1 MESSMDLA
9 DHATGIA
16 ALAEPVRREL
26 YEYVVAQQD
35 AVGRE
40 EAAAGVG
47 IAVHTAKFHLE
58 RLVQDGLL
66 DVEFRRLS
74 GRTGPGAGRPA
85 KLYRRS
91 GLEWSVSLPPRRY
104 DLVGHILASGVER
117 AAAEGLDVDTALD
130 HSALAEGR
138 RVGGAAAAPAE
149 PGDQEGGDWARLAG
163 TLADQGYE
171 PRVEDDEVLLANC
184 PFDALAREHTALVC
198 RLNRSFV
205 QGVADG
211 LGFEDVEVRL
221 EPEPGL
227 CCVKTTRRGRA
238 HPSGSP

>member
-1 MESSMDLA
+1 MDPFMDLA
-9 DHATGIA
+9 DQATGIA

-40 EAAAGVG
+40 QAAAGVG
-47 IAVHTAKFHLE
+47 VAVHTAKFHLD
-58 RLVQDGLL
+58 RLVHDGLL

-91 GLEWSVSLPPRRY
+91 DTEWSVSLPARRY

-117 AAAEGLDVDTALD
+117 AANEGLDVDTAVD
-130 HSALAEGR
+130 RSALTEGR
-138 RVGGAAAAPAE
+138 RVGGGAK
-149 PGDQEGGDWARLAG
+149 GSSEGPDDWAPLAE

-171 PRVEDDEVLLANC
+171 PRVENDEVLLANC
-184 PFDALAREHTALVC
+184 PFDALAREHTQLVC

-211 LGFEDVEVRL
+211 LGCEDVEARL

-227 CCVKTTRRGRA
+227 CCVKTRRRD
-238 HPSGSP
+238 

>member
-1 MESSMDLA
+1 MDLA
-9 DHATGIA
+9 DQATGIA
-16 ALAEPVRREL
+16 ALAEPIRREL
-26 YEYVVAQQD
+26 YEFVVAQQD

-40 EAAAGVG
+40 EAAAGIGV
-47 IAVHTAKFHLE
+47 AVHTAKFHLE

-66 DVEFRRLS
+66 DVEFRRLT
-74 GRTGPGAGRPA
+74 GRSGPGAGRPA

-91 GLEWSVSLPPRRY
+91 DTEWSVSLPARRY

-117 AAAEGLDVDTALD
+117 AATDGLEVETALD
-130 HSALAEGR
+130 DSALAEGR
-138 RVGGAAAAPAE
+138 RVGGAAASEE
-149 PGDQEGGDWARLAG
+149 PEQPTGGSDGDWALLAE
-163 TLADQGYE
+163 TLADQGSE

-184 PFDALAREHTALVC
+184 PFDALAREHTQLVC

-211 LGFEDVEVRL
+211 LGCEGVEARL

-227 CCVKTTRRGRA
+227 CCVKTRRLA
-238 HPSGSP
+238 

>member
-1 MESSMDLA
+1 MDLA
-9 DHATGIA
+9 DQATGIA
-16 ALAEPVRREL
+16 ALAEPIRREL

-47 IAVHTAKFHLE
+47 VAVHTAKFHLE

-66 DVEFRRLS
+66 DVEFRRLT
-74 GRTGPGAGRPA
+74 GRSGPGAGRPA

-91 GLEWSVSLPPRRY
+91 DTQWSVSLPARRY

-117 AAAEGLDVDTALD
+117 AATDGLGVKAALD
-130 HSALAEGR
+130 DSALAEGR
-138 RVGGAAAAPAE
+138 RVGDAAVSEQPA
-149 PGDQEGGDWARLAG
+149 GGDDDDWTRLAE

-171 PRVEDDEVLLANC
+171 PRVEADEVLLANC
-184 PFDALAREHTALVC
+184 PFDALAREHTQLVC

-205 QGVADG
+205 QGVAEG
-211 LGFEDVEVRL
+211 LGCEGVEARL

-227 CCVKTTRRGRA
+227 CCVKTRRRA
-238 HPSGSP
+238 

>member
-1 MESSMDLA
+1 MDLA
-9 DHATGIA
+9 DQATGIA

-40 EAAAGVG
+40 EAAAGIGV
-47 IAVHTAKFHLE
+47 AVHTAKFHLE

-66 DVEFRRLS
+66 DVEFRRLT

-91 GLEWSVSLPPRRY
+91 DTEWSVSLPARRY
-104 DLVGHILASGVER
+104 DLVGHILASGVEL
-117 AAAEGLDVDTALD
+117 AATDGLEVETALD
-130 HSALAEGR
+130 HTALAEGR
-138 RVGGAAAAPAE
+138 RVGGAAVPDQPAPGA
-149 PGDQEGGDWARLAG
+149 DDDWTRLAE

-171 PRVEDDEVLLANC
+171 PRIEDDEVLLANC
-184 PFDALAREHTALVC
+184 PFDALARAHTQLVC

-211 LGFEDVEVRL
+211 LGCDGVEARL

-227 CCVKTTRRGRA
+227 CCVKTRRR
-238 HPSGSP
+238 P

>member
-1 MESSMDLA
+1 MDLA
-9 DHATGIA
+9 DQATGIA

-40 EAAAGVG
+40 QAAAGVG
-47 IAVHTAKFHLE
+47 VAVHTAKFHLE

-74 GRTGPGAGRPA
+74 GRSGPGAGRPA

-91 GLEWSVSLPPRRY
+91 DTQWSVSLPARRY

-117 AAAEGLDVDTALD
+117 AATDGLEVETALD
-130 HSALAEGR
+130 DAALAEGR
-138 RVGGAAAAPAE
+138 RVGDAAAPERPAR
-149 PGDQEGGDWARLAG
+149 GSDDDWARLAE

-184 PFDALAREHTALVC
+184 PFDVLAREHTQLVC

-211 LGFEDVEVRL
+211 LGCEGVEARL

-227 CCVKTTRRGRA
+227 CCVKTRRRA
-238 HPSGSP
+238 

>member
-1 MESSMDLA
+1 MDLA
-9 DHATGIA
+9 DQATGIA

-40 EAAAGVG
+40 QAASGVG
-47 IAVHTAKFHLE
+47 VAVHIAKFHLD

-66 DVEFRRLS
+66 DVEFRRLT

-91 GLEWSVSLPPRRY
+91 DTQWSVSLPDRRY

-117 AAAEGLDVDTALD
+117 AAAEGLDVEAALD
-130 HSALAEGR
+130 ESALAEGR
-138 RVGGAAAAPAE
+138 KVGGAAAAQDE
-149 PGDQEGGDWARLAG
+149 PGDESARLAG
-163 TLADQGYE
+163 TLAGQGYE
-171 PRVEDDEVLLANC
+171 PRVEDDEVILANC
-184 PFDALAREHTALVC
+184 PFDALAREHTQLVC
-198 RLNRSFV
+198 RLNLSFV
-205 QGVADG
+205 QGVVDG
-211 LGFEDVEVRL
+211 LGCEGVEARL

-227 CCVKTTRRGRA
+227 CCVRTRRRD
-238 HPSGSP
+238 

>member
-1 MESSMDLA
+1 MDLA
-9 DHATGIA
+9 DQATGIA
-16 ALAEPVRREL
+16 ALAEPIRREL

-47 IAVHTAKFHLE
+47 VAVHTAKFHLE

-66 DVEFRRLS
+66 DVEFRRLT
-74 GRTGPGAGRPA
+74 GRSGPGAGRPA

-91 GLEWSVSLPPRRY
+91 DTQWSVSLPARHY
-104 DLVGHILASGVER
+104 DLVAHILASGVER
-117 AAAEGLDVDTALD
+117 AATDGLEVEVALD
-130 HSALAEGR
+130 DSALAEGR
-138 RVGGAAAAPAE
+138 RVGGAAAPEEPEEPA
-149 PGDQEGGDWARLAG
+149 GGSDDWARLAE

-184 PFDALAREHTALVC
+184 PFDALAREHTQLVC

-211 LGFEDVEVRL
+211 LGCEGVEARL

-227 CCVKTTRRGRA
+227 CCVKTRRR
-238 HPSGSP
+238 P

>member
-1 MESSMDLA
+1 MDLA
-9 DHATGIA
+9 DQATGIA
-16 ALAEPVRREL
+16 ALAEPIRREL
-26 YEYVVAQQD
+26 YEFVVAQQD

-40 EAAAGVG
+40 EAAAGIGV
-47 IAVHTAKFHLE
+47 AVHTAKFHLE

-66 DVEFRRLS
+66 DVEFRRLT
-74 GRTGPGAGRPA
+74 GRSGPGAGRPA

-91 GLEWSVSLPPRRY
+91 DTEWSVSLPARRY

-117 AAAEGLDVDTALD
+117 AATDGLEVETALD
-130 HSALAEGR
+130 DSALAEGR
-138 RVGGAAAAPAE
+138 RVGGAAASEE
-149 PGDQEGGDWARLAG
+149 PEQPTGGSDGDWALLAE

-184 PFDALAREHTALVC
+184 PFDALAREHTHLVC

-211 LGFEDVEVRL
+211 LGCEGVEARL

-227 CCVKTTRRGRA
+227 CCVKTGRRA
-238 HPSGSP
+238 

>member
-1 MESSMDLA
+1 MDLA
-9 DHATGIA
+9 DQATGIA
-16 ALAEPVRREL
+16 ALAEPIRREL

-47 IAVHTAKFHLE
+47 VAVHTAKFHLE

-66 DVEFRRLS
+66 DVEFRRLT
-74 GRTGPGAGRPA
+74 GRSGPGAGRPA

-91 GLEWSVSLPPRRY
+91 DTQWSVSLPARRY

-117 AAAEGLDVDTALD
+117 AANDGLEVETALD
-130 HSALAEGR
+130 DSALAEGR
-138 RVGGAAAAPAE
+138 RVGGAAAPKE
-149 PGDQEGGDWARLAG
+149 PEEPEGGSDGDWARLAE

-184 PFDALAREHTALVC
+184 PFDALAREHTQLVC

-211 LGFEDVEVRL
+211 LGCEGVEARL

-227 CCVKTTRRGRA
+227 CCVKTGRRA
-238 HPSGSP
+238 

>member
-1 MESSMDLA
+1 MDLA
-9 DHATGIA
+9 DQATGIG

-35 AVGRE
+35 PVGRE
-40 EAAAGVG
+40 QAAAGVG
-47 IAVHTAKFHLE
+47 VAVHTAKFHLD
-58 RLVQDGLL
+58 RLVDDGLL
-66 DVEFRRLS
+66 EVEFRRLT

-91 GLEWSVSLPPRRY
+91 DTEWSVSLPARRY

-117 AAAEGLDVDTALD
+117 AAAERLDVDEAVD

-138 RVGGAAAAPAE
+138 RVGGAAVAPGE
-149 PGDQEGGDWARLAG
+149 TGDPDAGWARLAG
-163 TLADQGYE
+163 TLAEQGYE
-171 PRVEDDEVLLANC
+171 PRIEDEEVLLANC
-184 PFDALAREHTALVC
+184 PFDALAREHTQLVC

-211 LGFEDVEVRL
+211 LGCTGVEARL

-227 CCVKTTRRGRA
+227 CCVKTRRRA
-238 HPSGSP
+238 

>member
-1 MESSMDLA
+1 MDPFMDLA
-9 DHATGIA
+9 DQATGIA

-40 EAAAGVG
+40 QAAAGVG
-47 IAVHTAKFHLE
+47 VAVHTAKFHLD
-58 RLVQDGLL
+58 RLVHDGLL
-66 DVEFRRLS
+66 DVEFRRLT

-91 GLEWSVSLPPRRY
+91 DTEWSVSLPARRY

-117 AAAEGLDVDTALD
+117 AANEGLDVDTAVD
-130 HSALAEGR
+130 RSALAEGR
-138 RVGGAAAAPAE
+138 RVGGGAK
-149 PGDQEGGDWARLAG
+149 GSSEGSDDWAPLAE

-171 PRVEDDEVLLANC
+171 PRVENDEVLLANC
-184 PFDALAREHTALVC
+184 PFDALAREHTQLVC

-211 LGFEDVEVRL
+211 LGCEDVEARL

-227 CCVKTTRRGRA
+227 CCVKTRRRD
-238 HPSGSP
+238 

>member
-1 MESSMDLA
+1 MDLA
-9 DHATGIA
+9 DQATGIA

-40 EAAAGVG
+40 QAAAGVG
-47 IAVHTAKFHLE
+47 VAVHTAKFHLE

-74 GRTGPGAGRPA
+74 GRSGPGAGRPA

-91 GLEWSVSLPPRRY
+91 DTQWSVSLPARRY

-138 RVGGAAAAPAE
+138 RVGGAATAPDE
-149 PGDQEGGDWARLAG
+149 PRDDWARLAG
-163 TLADQGYE
+163 TLAEQGYE

-184 PFDALAREHTALVC
+184 PFDALAREHTQLVC

-205 QGVADG
+205 QGVVDG
-211 LGFEDVEVRL
+211 LGCEGVEARL
-221 EPEPGL
+221 EPQPGL
-227 CCVKTTRRGRA
+227 CCVKTRRRA
-238 HPSGSP
+238 